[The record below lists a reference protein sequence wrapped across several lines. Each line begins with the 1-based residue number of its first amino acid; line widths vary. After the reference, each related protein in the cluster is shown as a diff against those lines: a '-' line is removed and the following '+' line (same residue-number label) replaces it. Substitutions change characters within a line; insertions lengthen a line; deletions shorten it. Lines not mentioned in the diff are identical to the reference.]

1 MANLSHLSMLWTI
14 SLLSLASTMSSPM
27 LATDL
32 NDQNTNNDLNLTLQE
47 KSSLVNNFTQQSSVP
62 NQPKYVIEFQTKSSN
77 EWLIMVNRQPVFSV
91 KDLPSAA
98 IATAKLAVILNAA
111 DFDPQQLEPLVMN
124 GEYVGKYKNTILFS
138 IPKSEV
144 VNPSLNLTQW
154 INSLRVAAGAEPMT
168 LVEAQK
174 QMHQLTATSEKMD
187 GIASWYGPYFQGRQT
202 ASGEQF
208 EQQDFTA
215 AHPSLPFD
223 TYLKVTNEKNGRS
236 VVVRIN
242 DRGPYV
248 GNRNLDLSHAAAIAL
263 NSDEVGV
270 VPITATVLVPLQRFA
285 VN

>member
-1 MANLSHLSMLWTI
+1 MSSLSKLWAI
-14 SLLSLASTMSSPM
+14 SLISLASSITSPIFAAD
-27 LATDL
+27 LADNKINYDL
-32 NDQNTNNDLNLTLQE
+32 NQIPPEQSLINKQSGQ
-47 KSSLVNNFTQQSSVP
+47 KSSNDAK
-62 NQPKYVIEFQTKSSN
+62 PKYIIEFQAKTAN
-77 EWLIMVNRQPVFSV
+77 EWIITVNQQPTFEV

-98 IATAKLAVILNAA
+98 IATAKLAVILNTPN
-111 DFDPQQLEPLVMN
+111 FDPSQIEPLVVN
-124 GEYVGKYKNTILFS
+124 GEYLGKYKNTILFR

-144 VNPSLNLTQW
+144 VNPSLSLTQW
-154 INSLRVAAGAEPMT
+154 INNLRVAAGAEPMT

-174 QMHQLTATSEKMD
+174 QMYQLTATNEKID

-223 TYLKVTNEKNGRS
+223 TYLKVTNHQNGRS

-248 GNRNLDLSHAAAIAL
+248 GDRSLDLSHAAAIAL
-263 NSDEVGV
+263 NSDEVGI
-270 VPITATVLVPLQRFA
+270 VPITATILAPLR
-285 VN
+285 

>member
-1 MANLSHLSMLWTI
+1 MSSLSSIVAI
-14 SLLSLASTMSSPM
+14 SLSSLISSASSPIFVNKFVNYGIDC
-27 LATDL
+27 DL
-32 NDQNTNNDLNLTLQE
+32 CIANRQLHSNNGN
-47 KSSLVNNFTQQSSVP
+47 SISL
-62 NQPKYVIEFQTKSSN
+62 NQPKYAIELRLKSDD
-77 EWLIMVNRQPVFSV
+77 EWMIVVNRQPTFWL
-91 KDLPSAA
+91 KDLPKAA
-98 IATAKLAVILNAA
+98 IVTAKLALIMNSPE
-111 DFDPQQLEPLVMN
+111 FDPNRFEPLVIN
-124 GEYVGKYKNTILFS
+124 GEYIGKYKNDILFKL
-138 IPKSEV
+138 PKSEV

-154 INSLRVAAGAEPMT
+154 INNLRVSAGAEPLT

-174 QMHQLTATSEKMD
+174 QMFQLASTNEQID

-223 TYLKVTNEKNGRS
+223 TYLKVTNQNNGRS

-248 GNRNLDLSHAAAIAL
+248 GDRNLDLSHAAAIAL

-270 VPITATVLVPLQRFA
+270 VPITATVLVPPK
-285 VN
+285 NN

>member
-1 MANLSHLSMLWTI
+1 
-14 SLLSLASTMSSPM
+14 M

-47 KSSLVNNFTQQSSVP
+47 KSTSTNNFSQQSSVP
-62 NQPKYVIEFQTKSSN
+62 NQPKYVIEFQAKSSN

-98 IATAKLAVILNAA
+98 IATAKLAVILNAT
-111 DFDPQQLEPLVMN
+111 DFDPQQLEPLVMD

-154 INSLRVAAGAEPMT
+154 INSLRVATGAEPMT

-242 DRGPYV
+242 DRGPYI

-263 NSDEVGV
+263 NSDEIGV
-270 VPITATVLVPLQRFA
+270 VPITATILVPFR
-285 VN
+285 

>member
-1 MANLSHLSMLWTI
+1 MSSLSKLWAI
-14 SLLSLASTMSSPM
+14 SLISLACSLTSPTF
-27 LATDL
+27 AIDL
-32 NDQNTNNDLNLTLQE
+32 NDNKINYDLNQIPSEQSLIINQLSQ
-47 KSSLVNNFTQQSSVP
+47 KSSQDAK
-62 NQPKYVIEFQTKSSN
+62 PKYVIEFQAKTATK
-77 EWLIMVNRQPVFSV
+77 WMIMVNRQPTFEV

-98 IATAKLAVILNAA
+98 IATAKLAVILNTPN
-111 DFDPQQLEPLVMN
+111 FDPSQIEPLVVN
-124 GEYVGKYKNTILFS
+124 GEYVGKYKDTILFR
-138 IPKSEV
+138 IPKSEL
-144 VNPSLNLTQW
+144 VNPALGLTQW
-154 INSLRVAAGAEPMT
+154 INNLRVAVGAEPMT

-174 QMHQLTATSEKMD
+174 QMYQLTVTNEKID

-223 TYLKVTNEKNGRS
+223 TYLKVTNRQNGRS

-248 GNRNLDLSHAAAIAL
+248 GDRNLDLSHAAAIAL

-270 VPITATVLVPLQRFA
+270 VPITATVLAPLR
-285 VN
+285 